1 MIGIT
6 TYPSSDEDIYAAENA
21 YLELENALNS
31 QINNMESEHPG
42 YDEYQYNV
50 SEITHNPYHL
60 ISYLTAIYGDWTYAD
75 VESEI
80 EELFSSQYSLN
91 TEGKKQK
98 L

>member
-1 MIGIT
+1 
-6 TYPSSDEDIYAAENA
+6 
-21 YLELENALNS
+21 
-31 QINNMESEHPG
+31 MESEHPG

-60 ISYLTAIYGDWTYAD
+60 ISYLTAIYGDCTYAD

-91 TEGKKQK
+91 TEGKTETVTETRTVRVGESIGQVETSGYCS
-98 L
+98 